1 VAWYVDHAK
10 CLQENVVAITV
21 TTLSRPRVAESD
33 RLSITEIAP
42 QFWRVVARY
51 GFMERPDM
59 PRLLIALKASGC
71 AIDLAG
77 VTYYV
82 GLESVVPREDHKGL
96 PRWLVSAF
104 AALLRNSA
112 HVSDAFN
119 FPRDRVMEI
128 GRQIAI

>member
-1 VAWYVDHAK
+1 
-10 CLQENVVAITV
+10 VVAITV

-82 GLESVVPREDHKGL
+82 GLESVVPREDRKGL